1 MNNQIAKNIKMY
13 REAAHLSQQ
22 ALAECLHVS
31 RQAISNWERGVSQ
44 PDLDSI
50 FLLASEF
57 QVDVTEIIYGKRPDD
72 EFLASKPK
80 RIKATI
86 IMGIAFF
93 IAILLSTTLVPYFY
107 AIRMHYMATFTALSV
122 TVLPVTY
129 VIGTMFTLSL
139 FSIWL
144 DFRIS
149 NKRAGTILIISAFLL
164 IFLDAVINLIIICG
178 SDALKVYLNDKFQ
191 LAIYFNWLL
200 NYPVV
205 FIIPGAMLFFGFNR
219 KPQPS
224 AETTQTVQETMPI

>member
-1 MNNQIAKNIKMY
+1 M
-13 REAAHLSQQ
+13 
-22 ALAECLHVS
+22 
-31 RQAISNWERGVSQ
+31 
-44 PDLDSI
+44 
-50 FLLASEF
+50 
-57 QVDVTEIIYGKRPDD
+57 
-72 EFLASKPK
+72 
-80 RIKATI
+80 
-86 IMGIAFF
+86 
-93 IAILLSTTLVPYFY
+93 VPYFY

>member
-1 MNNQIAKNIKMY
+1 MNNQIAKNIKIY

-22 ALAECLHVS
+22 ALAERLHVS

-107 AIRMHYMATFTALSV
+107 VIRMYYMATFTALSV

-149 NKRAGTILIISAFLL
+149 NPYIRFFLIAFPVLITILYLAFMFAVLIGSETYASFNQIPLVGII
-164 IFLDAVINLIIICG
+164 
-178 SDALKVYLNDKFQ
+178 
-191 LAIYFNWLL
+191 FNWLL
-200 NYPVV
+200 NYPVI

-224 AETTQTVQETMPI
+224 AESSPPVQETMPI